1 MSWKNILKKDSRI
14 ISHQRKGK
22 KELDRRKKLMGGN
35 EWHRGM
41 EEVDGEQVASAGKM
55 PRPKPYRGVKGES
68 NRAMGDY
75 DTAQRDATAVA
86 AKFFE
91 DYNGDENFRLYA
103 LNTIANG
110 METGR
115 TDNQIKLEL
124 EFHLKRTLKGVDEF
138 MELLESEGVE
148 YKFISWGDVA
158 ESMQH
163 ELEYLSHL
171 RKE

>member
-14 ISHQRKGK
+14 TSHQRKGK
-22 KELDRRKKLMGGN
+22 KELDRRKRLFGGN
-35 EWHRGM
+35 DWHRGM

-55 PRPKPYRGVKGES
+55 PRPKPYTGARGES
-68 NRAMGDY
+68 NREMGDY
-75 DTAQRDATAVA
+75 DTAERDATAVA

-91 DYNGDENFRLYA
+91 DYTGDENFRYYA

-110 METGR
+110 MEAGR
-115 TDNQIKLEL
+115 NDDQIKLEL
-124 EFHLKRTLKGVDEF
+124 ANHLKDTLNKVDKF
-138 MELLESEGVE
+138 MKLLESEGVE
-148 YKFISWGDVA
+148 YKFINWSDVA
-158 ESMQH
+158 ESMQP